1 MSGDSAIEWEAAQ
14 WVALQ
19 MGGQP
24 FDREAFDAW
33 LLGDP
38 RRAPVFDTMW
48 RRIMG
53 PTMDEA
59 LGGAAARSRA
69 RRTTRLTTAACAAI
83 ALLGGYQALPS
94 LALLLAE
101 PKEYS
106 AAGGGLLDVD
116 LEDGT
121 RLTLAGG
128 TQVRVRYTRYAREL
142 DLRRGTIFASVARDE
157 ERPFRVAA
165 GASRVVVLGTRFEVS
180 TSPASTFVSVASGM
194 VRFGP
199 DGWFRSAVDLGA
211 HQAAVVDEAG
221 LHRLADLQPDSV
233 AKWREEWAE
242 YHEAPLGQVIRDLEG
257 LAPAP
262 IVIADERLAD
272 LKVSGRI
279 RLTDPLR
286 QLDNLS
292 VIHDF
297 TIRRRDGAIVVSRE

>member
-1 MSGDSAIEWEAAQ
+1 MSGDSTIEWEAAQ

-38 RRAPVFDTMW
+38 RRATVFDTMW

-59 LGGAAARSRA
+59 LGGAAARLRT
-69 RRTTRLTTAACAAI
+69 RRTARLTTAACAAI
-83 ALLGGYQALPS
+83 ALLGGYKALPS
-94 LALLLAE
+94 LTLFLAE
-101 PKEYS
+101 PQEYS
-106 AAGGGLLDVD
+106 AADGGLLDVD

-128 TQVRVRYTRYAREL
+128 AQVRVRYTRYAREVHL
-142 DLRRGTIFASVARDE
+142 KRGTIFASVAREAD
-157 ERPFRVAA
+157 RPFRVAA
-165 GASRVVVLGTRFEVS
+165 GTSRVVVLGTRFEVS
-180 TSPASTFVSVASGM
+180 TRPTSTRVSVASGV

-199 DGWFRSAVDLGA
+199 EGWFRSPVDLRA
-211 HQAAVVDEAG
+211 RQAAIVDDAG
-221 LHRLADLQPDSV
+221 LHRLGDLRPDSV
-233 AKWREEWAE
+233 ATWRKGWAE
-242 YHEAPLGQVIRDLEG
+242 YHQAPLGQVIRDLEG

-262 IVIADERLAD
+262 IVFADERLAD

-292 VIHDF
+292 IIHGF
-297 TIRRRDGAIVVSRE
+297 TVRRRDGAIVVSRE